1 MRKSLAQN
9 GLCRCVITKFPNP
22 HSQNGVNTSLSE
34 AWALNGRTTA
44 WIHAIPAAQSDCSLL
59 DTESEPAGAGS
70 VLSTGGTLEKL
81 GPEDVLGMVR
91 GEGVQMI
98 DLRFCD
104 LPGTM
109 QHFSIPA
116 PRLTEAVFEEGLAFD
131 GSSIRGFQEI
141 QESDMILM
149 PDPSTAYRDP
159 FMQHPTLN
167 LTCWV
172 KDPITGES
180 YSRDPRFVA
189 KKAQDYLNTTGVAD
203 TAYFGPEAEFFI
215 FDDVRYDQNQYS
227 SFYAVD
233 SVEGQWNSG
242 RAENPNQ
249 GYKIRY
255 KEGYFP
261 LPPTDHFQDLRS
273 EMALTM
279 ERCGLEVEIQHHEVG
294 TAGQSEID
302 IRFDTLLNAADNVM
316 LYKYIVK
323 NVAYRAGKTATF
335 MPKPLFQD
343 NGSGMHTHQSLWKG
357 GVPLFYSETGYAGLS
372 DIARWYIGG
381 LLRHAH
387 SILAFAAPST
397 NSYKRLV
404 PGYEAPVN
412 LVYSQRN
419 RSASCRIP
427 LQSHS
432 PKAKRVEFRCPDCS
446 ANPYL
451 AFAAM
456 LMAGLDGVAN
466 RIEPPAPVDKD
477 LYDLPPAE
485 LAKVPQV
492 PSSLDEAL
500 DALESDNQYLRAGGV
515 FTSDLID
522 TWLAFKREHDVDAIR
537 LRPHPWEFSLYYD
550 V

>member
-1 MRKSLAQN
+1 M
-9 GLCRCVITKFPNP
+9 
-22 HSQNGVNTSLSE
+22 
-34 AWALNGRTTA
+34 
-44 WIHAIPAAQSDCSLL
+44 
-59 DTESEPAGAGS
+59 EPMS
-70 VLSTGGTLEKL
+70 
-81 GPEDVLGMVR
+81 PEDVLGMVR
-91 GEGVQMI
+91 GEGVQFV

-104 LPGTM
+104 LLGTM
-109 QHFSIPA
+109 QHFTVPA
-116 PRLTEAVFEEGLAFD
+116 TQLTEASFDEGFAFD

-141 QESDMILM
+141 QESDMILV
-149 PDPSTAYRDP
+149 PDPNTAIRDP
-159 FMQHPTLN
+159 FMLHPTLS
-167 LTCWV
+167 LICWV

-189 KKAQDYLNTTGVAD
+189 QKAQNYLRGTGVAD

-215 FDDVRYDQNQYS
+215 FDEVRYDQNQFS
-227 SFYAVD
+227 GFYEVD
-233 SVEGQWNSG
+233 SIEGQWNSG
-242 RAENPNQ
+242 RDEQPNL
-249 GYKIRY
+249 GHKIRY
-255 KEGYFP
+255 KQGYFP

-279 ERCGLEVEIQHHEVG
+279 ERCGIDVEIHHHEVG

-302 IRFDTLLNAADNVM
+302 IRFDTLLTSADNIM

-323 NVAYRAGKTATF
+323 NVARQNGKTATF

-343 NGSGMHTHQSLWKG
+343 NGSGMHTHQSLWKDG
-357 GVPLFYSETGYAGLS
+357 NPLFYSETGYAGLS
-372 DIARWYIGG
+372 DMARWYIGG
-381 LLRHAH
+381 LIKHAA
-387 SILAFAAPST
+387 SVLAFAAPTT

-419 RSASCRIP
+419 RSAACRIP

-432 PKAKRVEFRCPDCS
+432 PKAKRVEFRCPDPS

-466 RIEPPAPVDKD
+466 RIEPPSPMDKD
-477 LYDLPPAE
+477 LYDLPPEE

-492 PSSLDEAL
+492 PGSLEAAL
-500 DALESDNQYLRAGGV
+500 YALERDNQYLRAGGV
-515 FTSDLID
+515 FTEDLIS
-522 TWLAFKREHDVDAIR
+522 TWINYKRKNDVDEIR
-537 LRPHPWEFSLYYD
+537 LRPHPWEYSLYYD
-550 V
+550 A